1 MRVAAIQGSSLI
13 DFPGRLAAIVYT
25 QGCPYDCF
33 YCHNRS
39 LIATC
44 PSGGQVDLEKFLK
57 SRVGLLDGVVV
68 TGGEPT
74 IHRGLA
80 ESLRMIKGLGFA
92 TKLDT
97 NGCNPGHVHTLLQ
110 AGLLDYIALDVKA
123 VPSEY
128 PSVCG
133 QGARWSAV
141 ERALNLLKTSS
152 IGWEVRTTVY
162 PGMHDEDLLAIAA
175 LIGDVPL
182 WRLNA
187 FRFPLEHKS
196 EDQERLE
203 QRAFSEEELK
213 GWIENHRALL
223 RAMKVTT

>member
-39 LIATC
+39 LIAVH
-44 PSGGQVDLEKFLK
+44 PHGGQVDLKKFLK
-57 SRVGLLDGVVV
+57 SRVGLLDGVVI

-74 IHRGLA
+74 IHKGLA
-80 ESLRMIKGLGFA
+80 ENLSMIRELGFA

-97 NGCNPGHVHTLLQ
+97 NGCNPKHVHALLQ
-110 AGLLDYIALDVKA
+110 TDLVDYLALDVKA

-128 PSVCG
+128 QTVCG
-133 QGARWSAV
+133 QAARWSAV
-141 ERALNLLKTSS
+141 EKTLKLLRDSS
-152 IGWEVRTTVY
+152 IQWEVRTTVY
-162 PGMHDEDLLAIAA
+162 PGMQGEDLQTIAA
-175 LIGDVPL
+175 LIGEAPL

-187 FRFPLEHKS
+187 FRYPTEYKS
-196 EDQERLE
+196 EDRDRLE
-203 QRAFSEEELK
+203 QRVLTEEALK
-213 GWIENHRALL
+213 RWMENHRALI
-223 RAMKVTT
+223 RARRVTT